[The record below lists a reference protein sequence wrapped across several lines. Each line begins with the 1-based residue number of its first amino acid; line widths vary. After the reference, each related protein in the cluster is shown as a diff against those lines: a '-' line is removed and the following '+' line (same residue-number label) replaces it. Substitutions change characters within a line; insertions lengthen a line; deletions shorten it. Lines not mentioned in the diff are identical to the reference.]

1 MKNDDFIISF
11 ADLVS
16 ICKRGK
22 SKISFRDGFFFRF
35 WRLLWT
41 LTSPVEYVAEGT
53 FKDKARASGG
63 LSSLTG
69 LLFGTNTGDSDA
81 IMLMKSR
88 AVSEEVVRRLGFQA
102 RLSRNVPTLGIF
114 ENIRDHLIAEA
125 AIFKGSLT
133 PSLKDPN
140 PLIEAKQ
147 VVYPTEVPKALT
159 LKFLTEESYE
169 IFDGPNRLEGALEM
183 PVEGSDFNFTS
194 RDFRKSL

>member
-1 MKNDDFIISF
+1 MNKNDDFMISF

-22 SKISFRDGFFFRF
+22 SKIFFGMAFF
-35 WRLLWT
+35 SILALIWT

-63 LSSLTG
+63 LSALSG
-69 LLFGTNTGDSDA
+69 LLFGTSTGDSDA

-88 AVSEEVVRRLGFQA
+88 AVSEEVVRRLGLQA
-102 RLSRNVPTLGIF
+102 RISRNVPTLGIF

-125 AIFKGSLT
+125 AIFKGSLN

-140 PLIEAKQ
+140 PIIEAKE
-147 VVYPTEVPKALT
+147 VVYHTEVPKALT
-159 LKFLTEESYE
+159 FKFLTEE
-169 IFDGPNRLEGALEM
+169 
-183 PVEGSDFNFTS
+183 T
-194 RDFRKSL
+194 